1 MKKLVG
7 REKEANNETEGKKK
21 NLWKM
26 CPKYELLGKM
36 QFINLL
42 HF

>member
-21 NLWKM
+21 NQR
-26 CPKYELLGKM
+26 GK
-36 QFINLL
+36 NNPLRRGSKSSEKARVS
-42 HF
+42 H